1 MNTDADHLKKKDKI
15 IQEHIERLNDAQILF
30 DEADDVPVPL
40 SVYEDPLGLYLISP
54 SGALPD
60 PGKLAIAE
68 KRLTKMGFRVKN
80 DKYADARD
88 LRFAGT
94 DKQRAQAFSRAA
106 RDDSPIVMATR
117 GGYGISRILHQ
128 IDWKLL
134 EKKPKKYI
142 GYSDFTAFNLALLA
156 KTGLT
161 SYTGPAAVS
170 DFGNKKIDDLTA
182 EIFVESMRGEL
193 EILSFESPKADPVD
207 ARGVLWGGNL
217 AMITSLVG
225 TPYMPKIKN
234 GILFFEDVGEHP
246 YRVERM
252 LTQLLHA
259 GILQKQKAIILGHFT
274 DYKLAENDNGYD
286 MPHVIA
292 WLKEQVNV
300 PVIPDLPFGHGDVR
314 VTLPIGKKVGVAT
327 EDGMA
332 YLVLEEHDHA
342 HDHAHDHDHDHSH
355 DHHHSPEE
363 EYAHALAC
371 QHDGCNE
378 SVHVHVADKPKKNGK
393 LKKKKK

>member
-1 MNTDADHLKKKDKI
+1 
-15 IQEHIERLNDAQILF
+15 
-30 DEADDVPVPL
+30 
-40 SVYEDPLGLYLISP
+40 
-54 SGALPD
+54 
-60 PGKLAIAE
+60 
-68 KRLTKMGFRVKN
+68 MGFRVKN

-117 GGYGISRILHQ
+117 GGYGISRILHH

-193 EILSFESPKADPVD
+193 EILSFESHKADPVD
-207 ARGVLWGGNL
+207 TRGVLWGGNL

-342 HDHAHDHDHDHSH
+342 HDH
-355 DHHHSPEE
+355 DHHHSPGE
-363 EYAHALAC
+363 EYEHALAC
-371 QHDGCNE
+371 QHDSCNE
-378 SVHVHVADKPKKNGK
+378 GVHVHVADKPKKAGK
-393 LKKKKK
+393 SKKKKK